1 VSTTSGLFRC
11 EKRSDTGL
19 TLWNKSQAKPTPT
32 PSPTPT
38 PTPVLEPAIGRSC
51 SNIGDQFKLS
61 EGYLE
66 CRYVKGNTI
75 NTRTW
80 IKFSDAPP
88 SFQNPVSAQDV
99 SSCKLKGTNDGN
111 GITGFGTDLS
121 QSGHPG
127 RLQPR
132 VSPAIGTNEA
142 LIVPLDFPDYPG
154 DSNIKE
160 IINSNRTTYLEW
172 IKYFSSGKLTV
183 KLDSIDRWIRM
194 PRNAT
199 TYNLTN
205 YEGENE
211 NNRTQSGNKK
221 IAQLYLDEIAKEVDL
236 TKYRTVFV
244 IYPSGQN
251 VLTLDLVPR
260 MTDFKIKDS
269 NRMMSLFALPSGYQ
283 DGSTLRKSYD
293 ANLGTPL
300 WAFWVHEMGHDWG
313 LYGHA
318 PGNGWSIG
326 IMSNQAGISQ
336 SPNAWESF
344 LMTWMPD
351 ELVYCDKKSSIK
363 KAEIRLSPLEREDK
377 QTKMIA
383 IALDDHR
390 LLIVEAHGTGKWF
403 SRRPEQTVEHGQS
416 LQYTFGDNGYYSVIA
431 YIVDTKFTTPDV
443 ILVNP
448 DGGGLAEDNGVNPNL
463 PRYAYLLKVDGGIG
477 SNYYPLHQDSNPYI
491 DYGAYVAIQGDSFTV
506 EGVHIKVLAT
516 GDYETIEI
524 SKNSSFPKISA

>member
-1 VSTTSGLFRC
+1 M
-11 EKRSDTGL
+11 TG
-19 TLWNKSQAKPTPT
+19 
-32 PSPTPT
+32 
-38 PTPVLEPAIGRSC
+38 
-51 SNIGDQFKLS
+51 
-61 EGYLE
+61 
-66 CRYVKGNTI
+66 
-75 NTRTW
+75 
-80 IKFSDAPP
+80 
-88 SFQNPVSAQDV
+88 
-99 SSCKLKGTNDGN
+99 
-111 GITGFGTDLS
+111 
-121 QSGHPG
+121 
-127 RLQPR
+127 
-132 VSPAIGTNEA
+132 
-142 LIVPLDFPDYPG
+142 
-154 DSNIKE
+154 
-160 IINSNRTTYLEW
+160 
-172 IKYFSSGKLTV
+172 
-183 KLDSIDRWIRM
+183 
-194 PRNAT
+194 
-199 TYNLTN
+199 
-205 YEGENE
+205 
-211 NNRTQSGNKK
+211 
-221 IAQLYLDEIAKEVDL
+221 
-236 TKYRTVFV
+236 
-244 IYPSGQN
+244 
-251 VLTLDLVPR
+251 
-260 MTDFKIKDS
+260 FKIKDS
-269 NRMMSLFALPSGYQ
+269 DRMMSLFALPSGYQ

-416 LQYTFGDNGYYSVIA
+416 LQYTFGDKGYYSVIA

-448 DGGGLAEDNGVNPNL
+448 DGGALAEDNGVNPNL

-477 SNYYPLHQDSNPYI
+477 SNYYPLHPDSNPYI

-524 SKNSSFPKISA
+524 SKK